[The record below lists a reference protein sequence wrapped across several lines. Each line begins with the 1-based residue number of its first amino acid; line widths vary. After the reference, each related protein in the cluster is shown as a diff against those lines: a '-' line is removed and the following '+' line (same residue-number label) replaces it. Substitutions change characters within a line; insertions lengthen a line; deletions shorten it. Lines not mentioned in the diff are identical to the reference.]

1 MNQTDII
8 QAINNSEL
16 IKSHTLA
23 IGACSDAIVEL
34 NEKVEFMQHTIQT
47 QMVTRDEF
55 FQAHDTLI
63 KLLTKL
69 DEERIFIIDW
79 QRRQDEDIT
88 KLKLVHQPA

>member
-8 QAINNSEL
+8 QAINNSPV
-16 IKSHTLA
+16 IQSHTK
-23 IGACSDAIVEL
+23 AIVEL
-34 NEKVEFMQHTIQT
+34 NEKVEAIQHTIQT

-88 KLKLVHQPA
+88 KLKLIHQPA